1 MIKVCTSGYMNP
13 LHVGHLELFK
23 QAKALGDY
31 LIVIVNNDE
40 QVKLKGSVPFM
51 NQIERCEIVDAI
63 RYVDE
68 VVLSID
74 HDRTI
79 CKTLAMVQPDVF
91 AKGGDSTPDNVP
103 EKEVCDVHNIKLAFG
118 IGGGKIQSSSTL
130 IKNAN
135 DNRTHTV
142 FSNREQRIS
151 N

>member
-1 MIKVCTSGYMNP
+1 MIKVCTSGYFNP
-13 LHVGHLELFK
+13 IHRGHLELLK

-103 EKEVCDVHNIKLAFG
+103 EKKVCDIHNIKLAFG
-118 IGGGKIQSSSTL
+118 IGGGKIQSSSIL

-135 DNRTHTV
+135 DNRSYSVQQNTKSKSTV
-142 FSNREQRIS
+142 
-151 N
+151 